1 MRPLPLAYVVLMTLC
16 SLLLGGCGFKPV
28 APAAIPFESLYVAA
42 SDYSS
47 FGAEFK
53 RYVESYSRS
62 RLADAP
68 AAADAVLE
76 ILSETQQKQILSL
89 SAAGRVQEYL
99 LRYRIAFRVRD
110 ASGRE
115 LVPPDEITLER
126 DLTYDDDAALAKE
139 NEEVFIYRDMRLDAI
154 QQLVR
159 RLSVIDLTA
168 ATTES

>member
-1 MRPLPLAYVVLMTLC
+1 MRRVLFAILFALG
-16 SLLLGGCGFKPV
+16 LLLAGCGFQPV
-28 APAAIPFESLYVAA
+28 APAQMPFENLYVAA
-42 SDYSS
+42 PDYSS

-62 RLADAP
+62 RLASSSKD
-68 AAADAVLE
+68 ADAVLE
-76 ILSETQQKQILSL
+76 ILGETQQKQILSL

-110 ASGRE
+110 AAGRE
-115 LVPPDEITLER
+115 LLPAEEITLER
-126 DLTYDDDAALAKE
+126 DLIYDDAAALAKE
-139 NEEVFIYRDMRLDAI
+139 NEEVFLYQEMREDAI

-168 ATTES
+168 PPASS